1 MHNQSHSESSY
12 FKLQR
17 TSDSFRL
24 TQALRPIPV
33 PAANQVLIA
42 LSAAS
47 LNYRDLL
54 ILQNAGQ
61 DTVSGQIPLS
71 DASGT
76 VVAVGSEVR
85 RWQVGDRVA
94 ANFFSNWYDGKYQAR
109 YYLDSALGGNMT
121 EGVLAQHIIANED
134 AIVAI
139 PEHLNFQQA
148 ATLPCA
154 AVTAW
159 HALFER
165 GQLQAGETVLIQGTG
180 GVALFGL
187 QLAVAQGATVIIT
200 SSSDAKL
207 AKARALGAAHTI
219 NYRTHENWDE
229 IVLALTQGAGVDH
242 ILELG
247 GPDTYTKSINALAS
261 GGQIHQIGVLTGFG
275 STPNL
280 WPLQAKNAQINGILV
295 GSVAHFAALNR
306 FLSQHQIVPVIDR
319 EFNFLQVQ
327 AAYDYLTSAAHFGK
341 IVINLPSYS

>member
-1 MHNQSHSESSY
+1 MHNQSNSESSY
-12 FKLQR
+12 YQLQRGTDNFKLHK
-17 TSDSFRL
+17 SV
-24 TQALRPIPV
+24 RPIPV
-33 PAANQVLIA
+33 PAANQVLIE
-42 LSAAS
+42 LSATS
-47 LNYRDLL
+47 LNYRDVL

-61 DTVSGQIPLS
+61 DTVPGQIPLS
-71 DASGT
+71 DGAGT

-85 RWQVGDRVA
+85 RWRLGDRVA
-94 ANFFSNWYDGKYQAR
+94 ANFFASWYDGKYQAR
-109 YYLDSALGGNMT
+109 HYLSSALGGNMT
-121 EGVLAQHIIANED
+121 EGVLAQHVIANED
-134 AIVAI
+134 AVVAI

-187 QLAVAQGATVIIT
+187 QLALAQGATVIIT

-219 NYRTHENWDE
+219 NYRTDENWDE
-229 IVLALTQGAGVDH
+229 IVLSLTQGVGVDH

-261 GGQIHQIGVLTGFG
+261 GGHIHQIGVLTGFG

-306 FLSQHQIVPVIDR
+306 FLSQHQIVPIIDR
-319 EFNFLQVQ
+319 EFNFQQVE
-327 AAYDYLTSAAHFGK
+327 AAYDYLASAAHFGK
-341 IVINLPSYS
+341 VVINLSSYK